1 MKKNL
6 FDFNLYNSSVKDD
19 SLEGQI
25 TCEPCS
31 SECERIK
38 RKINNRKLSEI
49 KKNDIDH
56 VINVFD
62 LKSWF
67 SKSEHNSIV
76 IYPTIDY
83 VHWNKRVKVYLKK
96 INFWFLSSLLV
107 SIFVAIPIVTVF
119 TSFFEDTSN
128 YYQILKDTFLFEY
141 IFNSLILLIC
151 VLVLTFLIGTTTAYL
166 VSFY

>member
-6 FDFNLYNSSVKDD
+6 FDFNLYNSSVKDV

-25 TCEPCS
+25 TCESCS

-62 LKSWF
+62 LKS
-67 SKSEHNSIV
+67 
-76 IYPTIDY
+76 
-83 VHWNKRVKVYLKK
+83 
-96 INFWFLSSLLV
+96 
-107 SIFVAIPIVTVF
+107 
-119 TSFFEDTSN
+119 
-128 YYQILKDTFLFEY
+128 
-141 IFNSLILLIC
+141 
-151 VLVLTFLIGTTTAYL
+151 
-166 VSFY
+166 